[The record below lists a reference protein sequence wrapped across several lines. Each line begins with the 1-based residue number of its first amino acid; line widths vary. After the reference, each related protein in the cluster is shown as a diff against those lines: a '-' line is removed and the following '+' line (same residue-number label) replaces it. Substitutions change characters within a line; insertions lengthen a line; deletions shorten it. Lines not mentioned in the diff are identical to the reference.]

1 MIAMNLDRVLKSL
14 LSSPASAGLAGAVA
28 GGLLTSKGGRKLGKQ
43 ALQVGG
49 MAAIA
54 GIAYAA
60 WQRHQ
65 RGAAGA
71 AGTIDAAPSA
81 RRLRDAGF
89 LPAGSSER
97 ASGELDL
104 ALFRAMVAAARS
116 DGRLDV
122 AERRALFD
130 HIAKLEIE
138 EAERAELFEEIER
151 PVTLDDVVAAAT
163 SRERAVEL
171 YAASRL
177 AIEPD
182 SPSERG
188 YLALLAARLDL
199 DDALVASIERETA
212 GDAAPASVA
221 EGRSG

>member
-1 MIAMNLDRVLKSL
+1 MNLDRVLKSL
-14 LSSPASAGLAGAVA
+14 LSSPASAGLAGVVA
-28 GGLLTSKGGRKLGKQ
+28 GGLLTSKGGRKIGKQ

-54 GIAYAA
+54 GLAYAA

-65 RGAAGA
+65 RDAAA
-71 AGTIDAAPSA
+71 AGTLDAQPSPQQ
-81 RRLRDAGF
+81 LRSAGF
-89 LPAGSSER
+89 LPA
-97 ASGELDL
+97 ASQGGTGGELDL

-122 AERRALFD
+122 GERRVLFD
-130 HIAKLEIE
+130 HIAKLELGE
-138 EAERAELFEEIER
+138 VERGELFGEIER
-151 PVTLDDVVAAAT
+151 AVSLDDVVASAT
-163 SRERAVEL
+163 TRERAVEI

-182 SPSERG
+182 SPAERG

-199 DDALVASIERETA
+199 DDALVASIERE
-212 GDAAPASVA
+212 AAAEAPPASVVP
-221 EGRSG
+221 GRSG

>member
-1 MIAMNLDRVLKSL
+1 MNLDRILKSL

-28 GGLLTSKGGRKLGKQ
+28 GGLLTSKSGRKIGGK

-54 GIAYAA
+54 GLAYTA

-65 RGAAGA
+65 REAALGAGA
-71 AGTIDAAPSA
+71 SNAEPSQKQ
-81 RRLRDAGF
+81 LREAGF
-89 LPAGSSER
+89 LPAATSAS

-122 AERRALFD
+122 GERRALFD
-130 HIAKLEIE
+130 HVAKLDLG
-138 EAERAELFEEIER
+138 EAERAELFGEIER
-151 PVTLDDVVAAAT
+151 PVTLEEVAASAT
-163 SRERAVEL
+163 TPQRALEL
-171 YAASRL
+171 YTASRL

-182 SPSERG
+182 SPAERG
-188 YLALLAARLDL
+188 YLALLAARLGL
-199 DDALVASIERETA
+199 DDALVASVERE
-212 GDAAPASVA
+212 AAA
-221 EGRSG
+221 ETESAAARPNV

>member
-1 MIAMNLDRVLKSL
+1 MNLDRVLKSL

-28 GGLLTSKGGRKLGKQ
+28 GGLLTSRSGRKIGKQ

-54 GIAYAA
+54 GLAYAA

-65 RGAAGA
+65 RGTGA
-71 AGTIDAAPSA
+71 AVEAAPSPQQLSA
-81 RRLRDAGF
+81 AGF
-89 LPAGSSER
+89 LPAVAQER
-97 ASGELDL
+97 AGDELDL

-122 AERRALFD
+122 GERRTLFD
-130 HIAKLEIE
+130 HIAKQELGEV
-138 EAERAELFEEIER
+138 ERAELFGEIER
-151 PVTLDDVVAAAT
+151 PITLDEVVASAT
-163 SRERAVEL
+163 TRQRAVEI

-182 SPSERG
+182 SAAERG

-199 DDALVASIERETA
+199 DDALVESIERETA
-212 GDAAPASVA
+212 ADAQPASTGA
-221 EGRSG
+221 GRSG

>member
-1 MIAMNLDRVLKSL
+1 MNLDRVLKSL

-28 GGLLTSKGGRKLGKQ
+28 GGLLTSKSGRKIGKQ

-54 GIAYAA
+54 GLAYAA

-65 RGAAGA
+65 HGTAVAAEVQ
-71 AGTIDAAPSA
+71 PSPQL
-81 RRLRDAGF
+81 LRDAGF
-89 LPAGSSER
+89 LPAAAPER
-97 ASGELDL
+97 TGGELDL
-104 ALFRAMVAAARS
+104 ALFRAMLAAARS

-130 HIAKLEIE
+130 HIAKQGLG
-138 EAERAELFEEIER
+138 EAERAELFGEIER
-151 PVTLDDVVAAAT
+151 PVTLEEVVASAT
-163 SRERAVEL
+163 TRQRAVEL
-171 YAASRL
+171 YAASRV

-182 SPSERG
+182 SAAERG

-199 DDALVASIERETA
+199 DDALVASIERE
-212 GDAAPASVA
+212 AAA
-221 EGRSG
+221 ETPPVNAAAARPG